1 MKVSPFARACS
12 LMAVAAVAMALGGCA
27 ADRIAAIQTA
37 PEAAPAA
44 SAPAAS
50 APAAL
55 AVEPTSGVSVVPDM
69 SGRIVEEAAAEL
81 RRIGFNVALYD
92 EEGWVGSIGSPN
104 FRTVASQF
112 PTGGREWPIGAT
124 VKLGVAVPS
133 GMVSVPDVE
142 GLLTSEAEAR
152 LNAASLRAE
161 EAPVHGPIDTDQAGF
176 MRAYRQDPR
185 PGTVVKKGSTVTYR
199 FWWES
204 Q

>member
-12 LMAVAAVAMALGGCA
+12 LMAVAAVAMVLAGCA
-27 ADRIAAIQTA
+27 ANRIAAIQTT

-44 SAPAAS
+44 SAPAA
-50 APAAL
+50 L
-55 AVEPTSGVSVVPDM
+55 EVEPTSGVSVVPDM

-81 RRIGFNVALYD
+81 RRIGFNVAFYD
-92 EEGWVGSIGSPN
+92 EEGWVGSIGSPD
-104 FRTVASQF
+104 FRIVASQF

-142 GLLTSEAEAR
+142 GLLISEAEAR